1 MNEEMRKKLAEIN
14 ATKAEVRQLIADGK
28 LDEAETKKQELDA
41 MQRAFNLLLS
51 MEDEDEDAAK
61 AQAKKKREL
70 TDPVQPPMTF
80 ARIGQAVVNAL
91 GEAVQRRHMDDT
103 DRQIIQDAMKENSD
117 PDGGLTVPQDIQTRI
132 KELRRSDD
140 NLEQYV
146 NVEPV
151 TTMSGSRVIEKEADS
166 TAWPDIDE
174 EGEFTEVETPQFAKI
189 AYKITKKG
197 GKMLCSLEL
206 LADTAEN
213 ILAYLMKWI
222 AKKTRATRNARI
234 LACMDAITKGKEVAV
249 TDLDSL
255 KDIFN
260 VMLDPA
266 IAASSAVWTNQDGFN
281 WLDKLK
287 DKDGNYILQ
296 SDPTDKTRTLLF
308 GKYTVHVL
316 SNKVLKTTT
325 EASANTNTY
334 PLYCGNLAEA
344 VTLFDREFMT
354 VESSKEAGSVWDK
367 DQLAVKV
374 RDRFDV
380 KAVDEAAIIKGKIT
394 VSTAG

>member
-51 MEDEDEDAAK
+51 MEDEDAAK

-234 LACMDAITKGKEVAV
+234 LTCMDAITKGKEVAV

-260 VMLDPA
+260 VMLDPT

>member
-28 LDEAETKKQELDA
+28 LDEAEAKKQELDA

-51 MEDEDEDAAK
+51 MEDEDKHAAQDK
-61 AQAKKKREL
+61 AKKKQEL

-91 GEAVQRRHMDDT
+91 GEAVQRRRMDDT

-234 LACMDAITKGKEVAV
+234 LACMDTITKGKEVAV

-266 IAASSAVWTNQDGFN
+266 IATSSAVWTNQDGFN

-296 SDPTDKTRTLLF
+296 PDPTDKTRTLLF
-308 GKYTVHVL
+308 GKYTVHML

-394 VSTAG
+394 VTVAG